1 VTKRWTVKDVDSSGT
16 ATLVLSLTS
25 MYQQR
30 TTPSGDV
37 LTYDSA
43 NPDKSDQHLK
53 KALEGYLNTTLATLR
68 IDASGKVVE
77 VKESKSPA
85 TAYEN
90 ELPFVALM
98 PAVPFKAGVAWERA
112 YKITL
117 SPPLGTGEQYDAV
130 QKHVCKSA
138 TADAVT
144 VSLTTELKAP
154 TKAAADSI
162 PLWQFMPAGEVTYDL
177 KNGRL
182 HGAKLSIERE
192 LKNHQGEN
200 SSYRFSST
208 QTVTYVEK

>member
-1 VTKRWTVKDVDSSGT
+1 MRHVLASLLAVVALSPVASAQAPKLRWTVGQVLLYRVEISSATLDQVGDNKSEAKSVVKVTKRWTVKDVDNSGT

-77 VKESKSPA
+77 VKGSKSPA

-117 SPPLGTGEQYDAV
+117 SPP
-130 QKHVCKSA
+130 
-138 TADAVT
+138 
-144 VSLTTELKAP
+144 
-154 TKAAADSI
+154 
-162 PLWQFMPAGEVTYDL
+162 
-177 KNGRL
+177 
-182 HGAKLSIERE
+182 
-192 LKNHQGEN
+192 
-200 SSYRFSST
+200 
-208 QTVTYVEK
+208 